1 MRCFLYPNLVSH
13 LWFGRLCRL
22 GFSRLVLLHFYQLLL
37 HTLHRTQWFLLQQN
51 MNIKAKMHHT
61 LSVTSLQISQLSVSA
76 FSIDLNQNIT
86 CRVCWRILICP
97 FFSSSSADMSALTD
111 STWGVQIANKHLH
124 PKFKSL
130 LSYIRWEMHCY
141 LISVGIGLA
150 GPLLTLILY
159 NERNISS

>member
-1 MRCFLYPNLVSH
+1 MFSLSQSCFSPLVWAALPTWLQPPCSSAFLSAASAYPA
-13 LWFGRLCRL
+13 
-22 GFSRLVLLHFYQLLL
+22 
-37 HTLHRTQWFLLQQN
+37 HRTQWFLLQQN
-51 MNIKAKMHHT
+51 MNIKAKMHLT
-61 LSVTSLQISQLSVSA
+61 LSVNSLQISQLSVSA